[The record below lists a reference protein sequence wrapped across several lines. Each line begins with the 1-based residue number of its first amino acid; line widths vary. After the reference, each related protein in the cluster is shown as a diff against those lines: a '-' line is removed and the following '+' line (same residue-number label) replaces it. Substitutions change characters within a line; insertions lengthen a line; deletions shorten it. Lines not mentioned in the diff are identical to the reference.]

1 MLIVAA
7 ALAIVM
13 LVAGCN
19 ADKEG
24 AAERIEIET
33 THVYLA
39 PTGEA
44 STYQLKPKVYPEET
58 AKQDVHY
65 SLKDS
70 ADRRY
75 LLVGT
80 DGLLTARG
88 ELKQDEEG
96 NVQDI
101 IVIVTSNQS
110 SDVFVEIVVTI
121 EEVAVEQIIFSESV
135 IVVELHG
142 DDVQLQPQFKPAH
155 ASIGR
160 NVEYSSDNTSIAT
173 VSSSGLVTPRGIGK
187 VAIWVRTPRQ
197 GAFDSQVE
205 THVTIDVRYS
215 ELNYRLELITDES
228 ALKQIWGRAEA
239 LQFNLI
245 QLDSISDPEPSITW
259 YVNTTPIDDGSSKD
273 NKILN
278 YTPSTLPPGEYVIRA
293 ELSNSTQRQV
303 LESDKLIIYSPLE
316 SLSLDAVGTGEDYD
330 YLVGDSIRFLVTYTD
345 GQYPP
350 EQYRWTITHTA
361 TDSDVTETETFNK
374 APAVQTGG
382 IDVVSDLTYIFE
394 ETGTYSFTAE
404 AMVKSMA
411 SGVVSRTI
419 TITVGEGSTENDVY
433 GVTVEG
439 TESGLA
445 EVFWDPLPYECVYTV
460 EINVNGAIVSMNSES
475 HAEYFGR
482 NSAII
487 PTDVATFAE
496 SFSVRVK
503 SSVFNNWTDWTEYT
517 AGHITQSHYGYFKEL
532 VPGLNAYVSDLEEL
546 AEIVNY
552 VSFFRPE
559 SLTQDGE
566 WYTLDLFVP
575 FTYAELDDE
584 AYPFSD
590 ELLNPDSIA
599 SYNDAQRNAYHLM
612 VAATY
617 SYAESVNM
625 GVKVLNADGVGRITY
640 SVSFLSE
647 ISPAGMYSPDDTT
660 GRYPD
665 VDKSFTHYSETGRG
679 ENGILPIEELTYTLG
694 VATSNQLYY
703 AVINGYR
710 PLPASGTVAERIY
723 NVAKSALNAIIDDSM
738 TDAEKAL
745 AIYDWLAVN
754 VSYDNLVADNASV
767 ENIGS
772 YNAFYLEGVFIDG
785 VAVCDGIAKAF
796 SLLCGMEG
804 IHTYK
809 IMGVS
814 RAVSP
819 AVGHTWNAVVIDG
832 YFYYVDATW
841 ANLEITVGNDNY
853 EAVDYEY
860 FLMSLSETEA
870 RRVIYGEYPP
880 TPAESNRYAY
890 ETATGEDTD
899 FYIAADDELGA
910 AFGYVKEVAG
920 GNGVWI
926 SLAVDNDY
934 LTSIGGTAVLGDKV
948 RAQATASGASAAS
961 IHIARGTLTKLIIRL
976 TY

>member
-44 STYQLKPKVYPEET
+44 STYQLEPKVYPEET
-58 AKQDVHY
+58 ASQDVHY

-88 ELKQDEEG
+88 EVKQDEAG
-96 NVQDI
+96 NVLDI
-101 IVIVTSNQS
+101 VVIVTSNQS

-121 EEVAVEQIIFSESV
+121 EEVAVEQILFSESV

-142 DDVQLQPQFKPAH
+142 DGVQLQPQFKPAH

-160 NVEYSSDNTSIAT
+160 NVEYSSDDTSIAT
-173 VSSSGLVTPRGIGK
+173 VSSTGLVTPRGIGK

-215 ELNYRLELITDES
+215 ELNYRMELITDES
-228 ALKQIWGRAEA
+228 ALKQIWGRAET

-245 QLDSISDPEPSITW
+245 QLDSISDPEPSIVW

-303 LESDKLIIYSPLE
+303 LESDKLVIYSPLE

-330 YLVGDSIRFLVTYTD
+330 YLAGDSIRFLVTYTD

-350 EQYRWTITHTA
+350 EQYRWTVTHT
-361 TDSDVTETETFNK
+361 DKDGITETETFNK

-382 IDVVSDLTYIFE
+382 IDVVGDLTYILE

-419 TITVGEGSTENDVY
+419 TINVVEGSAENDVY

-439 TESGLA
+439 DESGLVK
-445 EVFWDPLPYECVYTV
+445 VFWDPLPYECVYTV
-460 EINVNGAIVSMNSES
+460 EINVNGAIVSMDSET
-475 HAEYFGR
+475 HAEYFGK
-482 NSAII
+482 NSVVI
-487 PTDVATFAE
+487 PTDVATFTE

-503 SSVFNNWTDWTEYT
+503 TSVFDNWTDWTEYT
-517 AGHITQSHYGYFKEL
+517 ANTVTRSHYEYFKEL
-532 VPGLNAYVSDLEEL
+532 VPGQNAYVSDLKEL

-559 SLTQDGE
+559 SLSQDGE
-566 WYTLDLFVP
+566 WYTLNLFVP
-575 FTYAELDDE
+575 FEYDDLDGE

-590 ELLNPDSIA
+590 DLLNPDSIS

-625 GVKVLNADGVGRITY
+625 GVKVVSADGNGRITY

-647 ISPAGMYSPDDTT
+647 MSPVGMYKPDDMSD
-660 GRYPD
+660 RYPD
-665 VDKSFTHYSETGRG
+665 VDGSFTHYSETGRG
-679 ENGILPIEELTYTLG
+679 EDGVLPIDKLQYTIE

-710 PLPASGTVAERIY
+710 PLPAAGSVAESVY
-723 NVAKSALNAIIDDSM
+723 NAAKAALNAIIDDTM

-754 VSYDNLVADNASV
+754 VSYDNQVAADASV
-767 ENIGS
+767 DNIGS
-772 YNAFYLEGVFIDG
+772 YNAFYLEGVFTDG

-796 SLLCGMEG
+796 ALMCGMEG
-804 IHTYK
+804 IHAYK
-809 IMGVS
+809 VMGVS

-841 ANLEITVGNDNY
+841 ANLEITVGNDKF

-870 RRVIYGEYPP
+870 RRVLYGEYPATP
-880 TPAESNRYAY
+880 TDSYRFAY
-890 ETATGEDTD
+890 EIATGEGTD
-899 FYIAADDELGA
+899 FVIEADEELGA
-910 AFGYVKEVAG
+910 AFAYVMERTDG
-920 GNGVWI
+920 GAWI
-926 SLAVDNDY
+926 SLAVDEKY
-934 LTSIGGTAVLGDKV
+934 LTSIGGTAVLSDKV
-948 RAQATASGASAAS
+948 RAQATASGANAAS